1 MDCQE
6 GPSLGWEGCGT
17 VVEEGA
23 CPTVHPD
30 VHLRLAVSCDQLQ
43 PFSMPHTLPLLPFL
57 CPCAPAGSIDLGDLS
72 RLVDAAASLTSAD
85 DVTLQDILETLDV
98 PER

>member
-1 MDCQE
+1 MR
-6 GPSLGWEGCGT
+6 P
-17 VVEEGA
+17 
-23 CPTVHPD
+23 
-30 VHLRLAVSCDQLQ
+30 
-43 PFSMPHTLPLLPFL
+43 TLPLLPFL
-57 CPCAPAGSIDLGDLS
+57 CPRAPAGSIDLGDLS